1 MDFYEIFKKI
11 KQSLNGISHLE
22 ELVQRTPKSIDPYKI
37 LISTILSV
45 RTKDKNT
52 SAATD
57 KLFTKYYTPKM
68 IAEAD
73 LEDIEELIYVSGTYK
88 TKAQRI
94 KQVSQIIVEKYNG
107 QVPKDFNELIELPGV
122 GNKVANC
129 VLIYA
134 FKIPAIAV
142 DIHVHRISNRTGW
155 VDTKTPEQT
164 ENELKKIIPKD
175 LWIESNGLI
184 VKFGQQICRPTYPK
198 CNLCPIIDICKKSFS
213 KSFTKIKK
221 KEIKLI

>member
-11 KQSLNGISHLE
+11 KQSLNGVSHLD
-22 ELVQRTPKSIDPYKI
+22 ELVQRTPKNIDPYKI

-57 KLFTKYYTPKM
+57 NLFKKYNTPKM

-94 KQVSQIIVEKYNG
+94 KQVSQIILEKYNG

-164 ENELKKIIPKD
+164 EKELKKIIPKD
-175 LWIESNGLI
+175 LWMSSNGLI
-184 VKFGQQICRPTYPK
+184 VKFGQQICIPTYPR
-198 CNLCPIIDICKKSFS
+198 CNICPINNFCERKFS
-213 KSFTKIKK
+213 KTFTKIQKK
-221 KEIKLI
+221 K